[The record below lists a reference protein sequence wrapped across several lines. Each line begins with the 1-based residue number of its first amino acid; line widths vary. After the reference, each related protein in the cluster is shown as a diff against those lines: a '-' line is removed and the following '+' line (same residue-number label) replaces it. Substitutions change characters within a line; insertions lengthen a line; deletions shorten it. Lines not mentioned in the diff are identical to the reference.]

1 MGAAP
6 IAGQPT
12 TVNIAGEDCAVLLA
26 ARFDDSVLRYWWLCG
41 LFMCLLIPFF
51 GWLALLPWLL
61 CGSSVLASYLAR
73 LEVLVTSRALIIRK
87 GGILGNCVA
96 RVEKV
101 ILLDRIQ
108 DVTLSQGCLMKCY
121 GVELLTIE
129 TAGQSGP
136 GAGPE
141 MALPGI
147 ADARHFRD
155 SVLQLR
161 HQLVEKGV
169 ASDGLGLATAA
180 SSYGAVAMQ
189 PVANGNMQGVLTD
202 IRDVLLRMEQG
213 NAGIGAAAAQ

>member
-26 ARFDDSVLRYWWLCG
+26 ARFDDRVKKFWWISG
-41 LFMCLLIPFF
+41 LFFCIFIPFF
-51 GWLALLPWLL
+51 GWLMLLPWIL
-61 CGSSVLASYLAR
+61 CGGAICTNYLNR

-169 ASDGLGLATAA
+169 ASDGLGLATAT
-180 SSYGAVAMQ
+180 SYARPMTAGTGPSNAE
-189 PVANGNMQGVLTD
+189 MQGVLTD

-213 NAGIGAAAAQ
+213 NAGIAQAAN